1 MLHNK
6 DLVRHFIFRLG
17 AILSKLDCTTVL
29 TSEAP
34 GEGSTSAYDVE
45 EFIADGIIK
54 LHRTVVK
61 NEVRRLFQ
69 IIKMR
74 GINFD
79 SNIHPYKIGTSGIM
93 IFSDIF
99 TNLDYGS
106 SKDKISTGNAVLDKL
121 LLGGVYKASTSLI
134 TGSTGTGKSLIST
147 QFLHQGLK
155 SEEPSLY
162 VGFEESKDQIIR
174 NAEGFGWDLKEFEK
188 RKLLT
193 FNCVY
198 PRSKSLQEHL
208 IDIKLLVEKY
218 KVKRCVVDS
227 LSAMEGSYTSE
238 ILMSFTR
245 KLNSYLKSMNVVT
258 FLTFATSAL
267 VGAGSISDVNLSTLT
282 DNIIILRYAEILK
295 VYLE

>member
-1 MLHNK
+1 MPDTANKGTDLLIKKTGIVELDLLLNGGIPSGHVVLLSGNAGTGKTVLSMQWLFNGARKFDDIGMYMTLTEPVNLAIKNIKTMAFFDEAAVSSAKIAFVDLRSAANLMELSGKEINVEQADKIADTIFNLVMETKAKRLVIDSITAIVYMLHNK

-106 SKDKISTGNAVLDKL
+106 SKDKI
-121 LLGGVYKASTSLI
+121 
-134 TGSTGTGKSLIST
+134 
-147 QFLHQGLK
+147 
-155 SEEPSLY
+155 
-162 VGFEESKDQIIR
+162 
-174 NAEGFGWDLKEFEK
+174 
-188 RKLLT
+188 
-193 FNCVY
+193 
-198 PRSKSLQEHL
+198 
-208 IDIKLLVEKY
+208 
-218 KVKRCVVDS
+218 
-227 LSAMEGSYTSE
+227 
-238 ILMSFTR
+238 
-245 KLNSYLKSMNVVT
+245 
-258 FLTFATSAL
+258 
-267 VGAGSISDVNLSTLT
+267 
-282 DNIIILRYAEILK
+282 
-295 VYLE
+295 